1 MRFKVIKIFED
12 ESVLSYQIS
21 QKGES
26 SLQPFKKSI
35 QTFSTNVALSALNYI
50 CHKANRINFTNR
62 MKRYFLK
69 LYEYNGWA
77 NKRVLRT
84 LVRQHVNDEKIM
96 QLMGHIVAAQFLW
109 LHRIKGL
116 PPPDVK
122 LWGEYKLDALVTLA
136 EKAGKEWLEFVNS
149 TDNFNREMTYKNYV
163 GDLYT
168 NNVEMIMIHLVNHS
182 SYHRAQIAMLLR
194 QKGFEPINTDFIT
207 YDRVITGQLKD

>member
-1 MRFKVIKIFED
+1 M
-12 ESVLSYQIS
+12 
-21 QKGES
+21 
-26 SLQPFKKSI
+26 KK
-35 QTFSTNVALSALNYI
+35 
-50 CHKANRINFTNR
+50 
-62 MKRYFLK
+62 YFLK
-69 LYEYNGWA
+69 LYEYNAWA
-77 NKRVLRT
+77 NKRVLGT
-84 LVRQHVNDEKIM
+84 LVRQNVTDEKIM

-109 LHRIKGL
+109 LHRIKAL

-122 LWGEYKLDALVTLA
+122 LWGEYKLDSLVTLA
-136 EKAGKEWLEFVNS
+136 EKAGKEWLDFVNS

-194 QKGFEPINTDFIT
+194 QKGYEPINTDFIT